1 MGRKALEDILRLKL
15 AEEGILEE
23 KSDELY
29 LVLWDFKSAKTP
41 TPSFYKRI
49 EALKNLTG
57 KLEMLQ
63 QSAYLVRG
71 FKLAAFLASIAKEFG
86 AEVKIL
92 QISSLVLLPS

>member
-15 AEEGILEE
+15 VKEGILEE
-23 KSDELY
+23 ESNELY
-29 LVLWDFKSAKTP
+29 LVLWDFKTKTP

-57 KLEMLQ
+57 KLKMLQ

-71 FKLAAFLASIAKEFG
+71 FKLAVLLASTAREFG
-86 AEVKIL
+86 AEVKVL
-92 QISSLVLLPS
+92 RISSLVLIPS